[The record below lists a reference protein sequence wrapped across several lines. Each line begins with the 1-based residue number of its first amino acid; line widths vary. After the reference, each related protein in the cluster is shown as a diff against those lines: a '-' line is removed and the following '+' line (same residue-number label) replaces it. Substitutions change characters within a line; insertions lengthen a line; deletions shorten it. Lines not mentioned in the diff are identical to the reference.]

1 MNDDKKHDWIT
12 TLERLRF
19 DVVRRDPLQAHKEYT
34 PQHCVDVVLDEGG
47 QIRMTI
53 TRQTSETR
61 KEERQSR
68 VGRKYQV
75 FIEHNA
81 VSILNYRLNLGD
93 DLHAVLEDME
103 MVGNRH

>member
-1 MNDDKKHDWIT
+1 MSSIQKQDWIRV
-12 TLERLRF
+12 LEKMRF
-19 DVVRRDPLQAHKEYT
+19 DIVRRDPLQAHKEYT
-34 PQHCVDVVLDEGG
+34 SQHCVDVEMDEGG

-81 VSILNYRLNLGD
+81 IAIVNYRLNPGD
-93 DLHAVLEDME
+93 DLKAVLDDME
-103 MVGNRH
+103 MVGNRQ